1 MTNHASAGREVA
13 ARVAGQIRA
22 EMARQRCT
30 TADLAACLGVS
41 PHTAGRRLSGRTDFT
56 AVDLVLIADWLSVN
70 VGDLL
75 GKKASAA

>member
-1 MTNHASAGREVA
+1 MTNHATAGREVA

-22 EMARQRCT
+22 EMARQRRT
-30 TADLAACLGVS
+30 IADLAGCLGVS

-56 AVDLVLIADWLSVN
+56 AVDLVLVADWLNVS

-75 GKKASAA
+75 AKRVNAA